1 MHVSIITRTFN
12 QVKLLREMLHKQ
24 RNFENIKDVKVLPT
38 YNLQGTVPVATVDS
52 VH

>member
-1 MHVSIITRTFN
+1 MHVSIITHIFD

-24 RNFENIKDVKVLPT
+24 SNFENIKDVKVLPT
-38 YNLQGTVPVATVDS
+38 YNLQGTVPIATVDS